1 MNVLCAS
8 AAQGLVRALQGVFLE
23 FTGARIHGSFGSIGQ
38 LRESFLAG
46 AQCDVLIVTAPVV
59 GELQADGRLAD
70 SEGVLG
76 RVRTALAMPG
86 DAPRPDLSTPD
97 ALKATLLAAPAIY
110 CADMQRCTSSIHF
123 GAVLRE
129 LGISDLVKP
138 RLRWLANGGDAMRE
152 LAADGRPGAI
162 GCAQTTQI
170 RYTPGIQLA
179 GNLPP
184 KFELAMVYS
193 AAVSAR
199 AEQPDKARRFIELL
213 TGARTRVMR
222 TQVGFE
228 AVAAAESLAGSC
240 GGGSQMGELG
250 AGTFPGQP
258 QGAGA
263 AVSRRWGFFR

>member
-38 LRESFLAG
+38 LRDSFLAG
-46 AQCDVLIVTAPVV
+46 TACDVLIVTAPVV
-59 GELQADGRLAD
+59 GELQANGRLAE

-86 DAPRPDLSTPD
+86 DAPRPDVSTPE
-97 ALKATLLAAPAIY
+97 ALKAALLAAPALY
-110 CADMQRCTSSIHF
+110 CADMKRCTSSIHF
-123 GAVLRE
+123 GMVLRE
-129 LGISDLVKP
+129 LGILEQVKP
-138 RLRWLANGGDAMRE
+138 RLRCLPNGDEAMRE

-170 RYTPGIQLA
+170 RYSPGISLA
-179 GNLPP
+179 GALPSQ
-184 KFELAMVYS
+184 FELAMVYS

-199 AEQPDKARRFIELL
+199 AAQPEKAQRFIDLL
-213 TGARTRVMR
+213 TGARTRAMR

-228 AVAAAESLAGSC
+228 TVLPPTEGPAIACSRTSDPGS
-240 GGGSQMGELG
+240 GGI
-250 AGTFPGQP
+250 APQP
-258 QGAGA
+258 QGAGEG
-263 AVSRRWGFFR
+263 VERRAGFFR